1 MTYIFRAKKQTV
13 GVCQM
18 FLLTFVFGM
27 VAGIGLVAIVAVAMA
42 LWRKQ

>member
-1 MTYIFRAKKQTV
+1 
-13 GVCQM
+13 M